1 MINTV
6 LFDLDGTIINTA
18 DVIIGSWQ
26 HTYRKLSGKEG
37 DRNIIVKTMGEP
49 LAVSLKNAF
58 PHVPVEE
65 SLEIYRSFHRNSF
78 KDTID
83 IFPGMKD
90 LIEEL
95 KDRKYSLSV
104 VTSRMRGTTEE
115 ALEKYGIKD
124 LFDYIVT
131 CDDTDKHKPDPEP
144 ILVAL
149 RKLSKGPDESIMVGD
164 SIFDILCARNAKV
177 KSALVGWTITMTEE
191 EALKGDAPDYIIK
204 KPEDLLRV
212 IL

>member
-6 LFDLDGTIINTA
+6 LFDLDGTIIDTA
-18 DVIIGSWQ
+18 NVILGSWQ
-26 HTYRKLSGKEG
+26 HTYKKLAGIEG
-37 DRNIIVKTMGEP
+37 DRNKIVKTMGEP

-65 SLEIYRSFHRNSF
+65 SMEIYRSFHRDNFRDS
-78 KDTID
+78 ID

-90 LIEEL
+90 LIKEL
-95 KDRKYSLSV
+95 KERKYSLSV

-115 ALEKYGIKD
+115 ALEKYGIKE

-149 RKLSKGPDESIMVGD
+149 RKLSKGPHESIMVGD
-164 SIFDILCARNAKV
+164 SIFDILCAKNANV

-191 EALKGDAPDYIIK
+191 EALEGDAPDYIIK
-204 KPEDLLRV
+204 KPEELLEV